1 MTQIVFTD
9 DEQALFDSLPGPPEK
24 AIIKSTNVWIIEWL
38 PSNDQHTG
46 RHLHEW
52 VQKQRPKWSYY
63 SECSRK
69 KEVLTSIERATVL
82 AEKHKF
88 IPVLHIDAH
97 GDQDGLGCP
106 DGNGGIELLSWNELT
121 EPLQRLNLATSCN
134 LIVVVAAC
142 IGFAGIQALVR
153 GPRAPA
159 IAIVGP
165 EAQIEVGRL
174 FAGTKEFYRRWM
186 DKNPDLT
193 DIVNSASRETGSVA
207 LDWEPFP
214 VLAYD
219 ALAEHLIVSMRED
232 QQHMQKCRI
241 RQLMLNNTC
250 GSAKEIENKLSLLS
264 PSFQKPLIQNMW
276 DEMFMIDLYPENE
289 KRFGVN
295 WAEVIDLIQK
305 RHLTFKFSGPKGRAA
320 D

>member
-9 DEQALFDSLPGPPEK
+9 DEQELFDSLPGPPLR
-24 AIIKSTNVWIIEWL
+24 AIIKSTCVWIIEWL
-38 PSNDQHTG
+38 PSTDQRTG
-46 RHLHEW
+46 RDLHEW
-52 VQKQRPKWSYY
+52 IQKQRPKWSHY

-69 KEVLTSIERATVL
+69 KDVLSSIEQATML
-82 AEKHKF
+82 AKKDNM
-88 IPVLHIDAH
+88 IPVLHIEAH

-106 DGNGGIELLSWNELT
+106 DGNRQIELLSWDELT
-121 EPLQRLNLATSCN
+121 EPLQELNLATRCN
-134 LIVVVAAC
+134 LVFVVAAC

-165 EAQIEVGRL
+165 DAEIEVGHL
-174 FAGTKEFYRRWM
+174 FEGTKEFYRRWM
-186 DKNPDLT
+186 DKDPNLT

-207 LDWEPFP
+207 FDWEPFA

-219 ALAEHLIVSMRED
+219 ALAEHLVVSMRED

-241 RQLMLNNTC
+241 RQLMLNNTS
-250 GSAKEIENKLSLLS
+250 GSVKEIENKLSLLS

-276 DEMFMIDLYPENE
+276 DQMFMIDLYPENE

-295 WAEVIDLIQK
+295 WADVIDLIIK
-305 RHLTFKFSGPKGRAA
+305 RNT
-320 D
+320 